1 MPNQYTMLSTRTT
14 VNVSTR
20 FSKDR
25 DRYLIEVISY
35 IGERAT
41 SKADEINSQ
50 FQQGPASSTEYVAII
65 LKFLLSQIY

>member
-1 MPNQYTMLSTRTT
+1 MLSTRTT

-50 FQQGPASSTEYVAII
+50 FQQGSASSTEYVAII
-65 LKFLLSQIY
+65 SKFLLSQIY